1 MPFVTERKSSIL
13 ILLLA
18 ILIQIASDST
28 CSAQSQAS
36 GVLRVKTDTSDV
48 AVWLDG
54 SDVGRTPLT
63 LRTVTI
69 GKHRVVLAKDGYED
83 HSQEI
88 EILPNQTNSIFV
100 VMKPLK
106 LKLPDLPVEF
116 KAIHQ
121 HRTGTCFGKLTVS
134 ADALDYKAENDADQ
148 FHIPIASI
156 KSVARSWGPVAGI
169 MPFGI
174 GGPTDLMAFRIETS
188 GRSYGFFAF
197 KDTRDDPV
205 KVASEKT
212 RELYEVVFKL
222 WSATLA
228 KTK

>member
-1 MPFVTERKSSIL
+1 MPFVTERKSSIR

-18 ILIQIASDST
+18 VLISIASDST
-28 CSAQSQAS
+28 RSAQAQGF

-48 AVWLDG
+48 TVWLDG
-54 SDVGRTPLT
+54 ADVGRTPLT

-88 EILPNQTNSIFV
+88 DVVSNQTNSIFV

-121 HRTGTCFGKLTVS
+121 HRTGTCVGKLTVS

-148 FHIPIASI
+148 FHIPIAGI
-156 KSVARSWGPVAGI
+156 KSVARSWGPVAGL

-197 KDTRDDPV
+197 KDTPDDPV

-222 WSATLA
+222 WSATL
-228 KTK
+228 TKK